1 MAETAYVDVDGH
13 KCEKEEM
20 RLSGLKKKLQSALN
34 GYSGSWSVYVKDL
47 KTNDVLS
54 INEVSMYPASVIKLW
69 VMEAVYAS
77 VSQKRISMTSNV
89 KSLLN
94 SMITVSD
101 NESYNALVRIV
112 GNGSFAAGCNYIN
125 QYIKKMGGTGSG
137 VHHTLHP
144 AYSSYQSD
152 GWGSNRSSARDI
164 GLLMERIYRGK
175 AVSRTYSAQMRD
187 LLLQQERRW
196 KIPAGLPYGVKCANK
211 TGETDSYQH
220 DAAIVYGKKTDYVIV
235 IFSASSEYYGTNGIK
250 KISSMVYDYL
260 N

>member
-1 MAETAYVDVDGH
+1 
-13 KCEKEEM
+13 
-20 RLSGLKKKLQSALN
+20 
-34 GYSGSWSVYVKDL
+34 
-47 KTNDVLS
+47 
-54 INEVSMYPASVIKLW
+54 
-69 VMEAVYAS
+69 
-77 VSQKRISMTSNV
+77 
-89 KSLLN
+89 
-94 SMITVSD
+94 
-101 NESYNALVRIV
+101 
-112 GNGSFAAGCNYIN
+112 
-125 QYIKKMGGTGSG
+125 
-137 VHHTLHP
+137 
-144 AYSSYQSD
+144 
-152 GWGSNRSSARDI
+152 
-164 GLLMERIYRGK
+164 MERIYRGK